1 MFLITTSCPVNM
13 GSQNQYTIRKYLFWL
28 LLLALVVILLSY
40 SNILYFIHSVTV
52 FEKTGFNSWKYKLI
66 RYNNIPQNLYIY
78 IYNKIMVLKLYF
90 LLYILSSNF
99 TLFNTQYLTVLTK
112 FVSLVKSPKRVNTV
126 ELLKAKNSRYIFNT
140 FSHWNN

>member
-1 MFLITTSCPVNM
+1 
-13 GSQNQYTIRKYLFWL
+13 
-28 LLLALVVILLSY
+28 
-40 SNILYFIHSVTV
+40 
-52 FEKTGFNSWKYKLI
+52 
-66 RYNNIPQNLYIY
+66 
-78 IYNKIMVLKLYF
+78 MVLKLYF

-99 TLFNTQYLTVLTK
+99 TLFNTQYPTVLTK